1 MISQYNKNYKA
12 FDASSKGFEF
22 IPKLTDEEYPY
33 IYSVLTGLS
42 NAIIAEKFGISQQ
55 TVIRRIATICEKV
68 GVNNKKELIDY
79 LRNNM

>member
-1 MISQYNKNYKA
+1 MILQYNKNHEA
-12 FDASSKGFEF
+12 FDASSKEFEF

-42 NAIIAEKFGISQQ
+42 NAVIAEKFGISQQ